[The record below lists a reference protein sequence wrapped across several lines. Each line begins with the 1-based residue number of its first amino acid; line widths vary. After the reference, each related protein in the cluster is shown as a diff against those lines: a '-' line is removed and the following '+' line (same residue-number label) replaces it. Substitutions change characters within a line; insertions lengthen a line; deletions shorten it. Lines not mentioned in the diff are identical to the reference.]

1 MQRTFPDQAHAL
13 VRLSVLAN
21 TQLITDLHKLDF
33 FFLSR
38 CKRVSLCVIKNKR
51 TDQVEHAVELDR
63 VAEGVEKQ
71 CHPASSARRLPR
83 MRDFIATKRQASFQ
97 QLA

>member
-1 MQRTFPDQAHAL
+1 MQRTFPDQTL

-21 TQLITDLHKLDF
+21 TQLITDLHRIS
-33 FFLSR
+33 LSR
-38 CKRVSLCVIKNKR
+38 KRVSLCVIENKR